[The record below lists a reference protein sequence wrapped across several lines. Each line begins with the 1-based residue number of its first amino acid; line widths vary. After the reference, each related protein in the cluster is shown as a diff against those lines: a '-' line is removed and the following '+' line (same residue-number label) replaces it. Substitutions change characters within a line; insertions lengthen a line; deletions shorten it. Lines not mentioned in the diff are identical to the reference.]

1 MREFKIRAS
10 ASGKLMTKP
19 RSKSEVLSKTTM
31 TYLQEWTKQEV
42 YGFRKS
48 ISSKYLDKGN
58 AVEDDAID
66 YAAKKL
72 GWLFASKN
80 DEYFE
85 DDFFCGTPDVILEDK
100 IIDIKS
106 SWDCF
111 TFPLF
116 EDEIPNKDYFYQLQV
131 YMHLTGKK
139 MAELSDPQK
148 MGSMIT
154 YYRRYTLQSLLGLQA
169 EDDDANAASKAS
181 KTPEKVWVNK
191 GDKIWNAAID
201 KGATLDTLKKHYS
214 ISKENQLA
222 YPYK

>member
-19 RSKSEVLSKTTM
+19 RSKSEVLSKTTI
-31 TYLQEWTKQEV
+31 TYLQEWAKQEV
-42 YGFRKS
+42 YGVRKS

-58 AVEDDAID
+58 AVEDEAID
-66 YAAKKL
+66 YAAQEL

-80 DEYFE
+80 EEYFE

-116 EDEIPNKDYFYQLQV
+116 EDDIPNKDYYYQLQV
-131 YMHLTGKK
+131 YMHLTGKRK
-139 MAELSDPQK
+139 AELVYCL
-148 MGSMIT
+148 M
-154 YYRRYTLQSLLGLQA
+154 
-169 EDDDANAASKAS
+169 N
-181 KTPEKVWVNK
+181 TPDE
-191 GDKIWNAAID
+191 
-201 KGATLDTLKKHYS
+201 
-214 ISKENQLA
+214 LA
-222 YPYK
+222 YEDVFDYSNLSSKYRIKSFYIDYDEDVIEQLKEAVLNSINYIKEIT

>member
-1 MREFKIRAS
+1 MKEFKIRAS

-139 MAELSDPQK
+139 KAELVYVL
-148 MGSMIT
+148 M
-154 YYRRYTLQSLLGLQA
+154 
-169 EDDDANAASKAS
+169 N
-181 KTPEKVWVNK
+181 TPEDIGYEEVFDYSHLSHKYRIK
-191 GDKIWNAAID
+191 SFFID
-201 KGATLDTLKKHYS
+201 YDEEVIEQLREAVLNSRDYINELK
-214 ISKENQLA
+214 
-222 YPYK
+222 

>member
-19 RSKSEVLSKTTM
+19 RSKSEVLSKTTI
-31 TYLQEWTKQEV
+31 TYLQEWAKQEV
-42 YGFRKS
+42 YGVRKS
-48 ISSKYLDKGN
+48 ILSKYLDKGN
-58 AVEDDAID
+58 AVEDEAID
-66 YAAKKL
+66 YATQEL

-116 EDEIPNKDYFYQLQV
+116 EDDIPNKDYYYQLQV
-131 YMHLTGKK
+131 YMHLTGKRK
-139 MAELSDPQK
+139 AELVYCLMNTPSELEYDEPVDYTYVDSKYRIKSFSIDYDEDVIEQIK
-148 MGSMIT
+148 EAVLNSRNYIKEIT
-154 YYRRYTLQSLLGLQA
+154 
-169 EDDDANAASKAS
+169 
-181 KTPEKVWVNK
+181 
-191 GDKIWNAAID
+191 
-201 KGATLDTLKKHYS
+201 
-214 ISKENQLA
+214 
-222 YPYK
+222 